1 MCQWSLLFLLYC
13 NRLWLILPLGV
24 FNLWKLHRKQTFTI
38 LTAYIIGPWR
48 DILVP
53 RASIPNADQKDRSS
67 GNEMVTRE
75 ISTCWACALVAWC
88 IAALGFCPPLGQFIR
103 VQRKWLQ
110 SFAPSNPPPAD
121 VVYPHYSA
129 CLAVA
134 VSCDGPWWSENIIL
148 LNQKCFTYCMFCFHG
163 MTVWR
168 CRYTGTGWKLIFR
181 KAICLPNYL
190 LICLFL
196 RCVKISLILKK
207 GRKNKKSASVPL
219 INGIAL

>member
-110 SFAPSNPPPAD
+110 SFAPSNPPPPAAACGGWRRIPSLFGMPGSRGFLWWA
-121 VVYPHYSA
+121 VMKWEHYTAKSKM
-129 CLAVA
+129 L
-134 VSCDGPWWSENIIL
+134 
-148 LNQKCFTYCMFCFHG
+148 
-163 MTVWR
+163 
-168 CRYTGTGWKLIFR
+168 
-181 KAICLPNYL
+181 YL
-190 LICLFL
+190 LHVLFSRNDSMAL
-196 RCVKISLILKK
+196 PLYWNWMKINFS
-207 GRKNKKSASVPL
+207 
-219 INGIAL
+219 